1 MNNSKEHSMYVFPT
15 VSFFSRPTRGKKEKH
30 LLIYMR
36 ISLHGN
42 SKDISLNQKINLG
55 QWDVHKQQVKGNSEN
70 SRMINQLL
78 VDMKNKVFKLQMKYS
93 QSEELLSLEEI
104 VQTIKGKT
112 TKGKTLLELIDL
124 HNTYK
129 QGLVGIDITH
139 TTLMRYKTVRLHVEQ
154 FLKEIHKRDDILLA
168 KLKNAHAIEFE
179 AFLKTNLNIGHNTAV
194 KYVRNLKTI
203 IRYGIDIELLNKDPF
218 IKHKTKIK
226 EVKREC
232 LTKRELE
239 TLVDKKVENER
250 IGLIRDA
257 FVFCCYTG
265 LAYSDIQSL
274 TMNEITIGIDG
285 DQWIKTSRKK
295 TGNEVNVPLLP
306 SALRIIEK
314 YNDHPIRLNDKKVLP
329 VISNQKMNVYLKELA
344 DICGIDKNLTTHLA
358 RHTFATTITLSN
370 GVTMES
376 VSKMLG
382 HSSIKTTQIYA
393 KITDTKVSREMQK
406 IKEMDECTTEQE
418 QFKIG

>member
-42 SKDISLNQKINLG
+42 SRDVSLNQKINLG

-406 IKEMDECTTEQE
+406 LKEMDGATEQK

>member
-42 SKDISLNQKINLG
+42 SRDLSLNQKINLG

-218 IKHKTKIK
+218 IKHNIILPS
-226 EVKREC
+226 C
-232 LTKRELE
+232 WTKR
-239 TLVDKKVENER
+239 LV
-250 IGLIRDA
+250 
-257 FVFCCYTG
+257 
-265 LAYSDIQSL
+265 
-274 TMNEITIGIDG
+274 
-285 DQWIKTSRKK
+285 
-295 TGNEVNVPLLP
+295 
-306 SALRIIEK
+306 
-314 YNDHPIRLNDKKVLP
+314 VL
-329 VISNQKMNVYLKELA
+329 S
-344 DICGIDKNLTTHLA
+344 
-358 RHTFATTITLSN
+358 
-370 GVTMES
+370 
-376 VSKMLG
+376 
-382 HSSIKTTQIYA
+382 
-393 KITDTKVSREMQK
+393 
-406 IKEMDECTTEQE
+406 
-418 QFKIG
+418 

>member
-112 TKGKTLLELIDL
+112 SKGKTLLELIDL

-168 KLKNAHAIEFE
+168 KLKNTHAIEFE

-406 IKEMDECTTEQE
+406 LKEMDGATEQK

>member
-42 SKDISLNQKINLG
+42 SRDISLNQKINLG

-406 IKEMDECTTEQE
+406 IKEMDGTTEQK

>member
-112 TKGKTLLELIDL
+112 SKGKTLLELIDL

-274 TMNEITIGIDG
+274 TINEITIGIDG

-393 KITDTKVSREMQK
+393 KITDTKVSKEMQK
-406 IKEMDECTTEQE
+406 LKEMDGATEQK

>member
-129 QGLVGIDITH
+129 QSLVGIDITH

-406 IKEMDECTTEQE
+406 LKEMDGATEQK